1 MPNSHGGHDFFR
13 MELLSCQAR
22 ASGGFGKDLP
32 GCCYDQDQGER
43 FASSWRKRDASAGV
57 RGTVWEALEG
67 GHATHLAYFGIH
79 IFFTD
84 LCWTWTGTALS
95 PIDWTALQEVDR
107 CGEFKASL
115 ARVIIKI
122 YGIRTMFYLMLIMAL
137 QIIVS
142 QVYSVY
148 LVQKALSLLAEFVSC
163 AALDVITGLMCG
175 VTCDQ
180 NFQFFNPI
188 RLHLELTHRTQET
201 WGYFQWVQNYWQE
214 HGILPDLREPLF
226 MAMAVFSALPMSNI
240 LLSSINNHVPKLL
253 FRFLVLATL
262 ITFHSHE
269 YNTLIITLII

>member
-1 MPNSHGGHDFFR
+1 M
-13 MELLSCQAR
+13 LLWPRSGRAICLKLVEKRCKRGSAR
-22 ASGGFGKDLP
+22 HCLRSFGRRT
-32 GCCYDQDQGER
+32 CN
-43 FASSWRKRDASAGV
+43 
-57 RGTVWEALEG
+57 T
-67 GHATHLAYFGIH
+67 FGIFWH
-79 IFFTD
+79 SHFFHWLVLNLD
-84 LCWTWTGTALS
+84 SQEMLWAQLIEQPCF
-95 PIDWTALQEVDR
+95 QEVDR

-137 QIIVS
+137 QIVVS

-148 LVQKALSLLAEFVSC
+148 LVQKALSLLAEFGFVCSTGC
-163 AALDVITGLMCG
+163 HFNGLMNW
-175 VTCDQ
+175 CDQ
-180 NFQFFNPI
+180 KFQFFNPI
-188 RLHLELTHRTQET
+188 RLPLELTHIQET

-253 FRFLVLATL
+253 FRFRVLATL

-269 YNTLIITLII
+269 YNT